1 MKGFFV
7 RDGELSHTKLLTMLS
22 FPVSTYV
29 VLLYAFRGTLTA
41 ELLGVYVGAYV
52 IGAIGSSATSA
63 YSQRSTYQRTKVD
76 NPDD

>member
-63 YSQRSTYQRTKVD
+63 YSQRNTYQRTKVD
-76 NPDD
+76 NPND